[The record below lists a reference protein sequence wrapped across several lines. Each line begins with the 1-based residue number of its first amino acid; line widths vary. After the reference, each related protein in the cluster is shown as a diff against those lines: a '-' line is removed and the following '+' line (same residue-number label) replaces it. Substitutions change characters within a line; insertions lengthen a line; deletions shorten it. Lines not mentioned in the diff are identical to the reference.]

1 MTVGE
6 AIEWLKGSGDI
17 VVDWI
22 NAVAVW
28 FFDEGLFNLVS
39 GNFLDLTLGQVAFTL
54 FMIWAAYLNI
64 RQLIRNI
71 RGT

>member
-6 AIEWLKGSGDI
+6 AIEWLEGHEYI

-54 FMIWAAYLNI
+54 FMIWVAYVNI
-64 RQLIRNI
+64 RQLIRDF

>member
-39 GNFLDLTLGQVAFTL
+39 GNFLDLTRGQVAFTL

-64 RQLIRNI
+64 RQLIRDF